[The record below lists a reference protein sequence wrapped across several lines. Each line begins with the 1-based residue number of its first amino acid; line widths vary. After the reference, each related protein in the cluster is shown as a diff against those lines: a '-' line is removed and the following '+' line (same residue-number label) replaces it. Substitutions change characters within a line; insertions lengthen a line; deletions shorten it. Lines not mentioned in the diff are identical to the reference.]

1 MATYALMHGL
11 WGSGWHWH
19 AVSELMREHGHRAV
33 APDLPIDDPRAG
45 SEAWSARVVEA
56 IGDDD
61 DGRVV
66 VVAHSIAG
74 LALPLVA
81 AARPVATM
89 VFLSAIPPQLRR
101 SAEESMPERA
111 LTPRFSS
118 LVSRLQVTDDGSTRW
133 ASLTDAA
140 EALYDELPR
149 GVALVAASH
158 LRRQHYLAW
167 EEVCPLSEWPGTPAV
182 SIVCRHDQ
190 VFSPAWLREA
200 SRERLGVEAVELAGG
215 HMPFL
220 VRPSELVNL
229 LLALTDKNVM
239 A

>member
-11 WGSGWHWH
+11 WSSGWHWH
-19 AVSELMREHGHRAV
+19 AVGELLQEHGHRV
-33 APDLPIDDPRAG
+33 VIPDLPIDDATAG
-45 SEAWSARVVEA
+45 SEAWAACVVEA
-56 IGDDD
+56 IGQD
-61 DGRVV
+61 DGPVI

-81 AARPVATM
+81 AERPIVTM
-89 VFLSAIPPQLRR
+89 VYLAAIPPVLGR
-101 SAEESMPERA
+101 SAEESVPTRA
-111 LTPRFSS
+111 LTQRFSS
-118 LVSRLQVTDDGSTRW
+118 LVSRLQVADDGSTRW
-133 ASLTDAA
+133 TSLTDAA

-158 LRRQHYLAW
+158 LRRQYYLAW
-167 EEVCPLSEWPGTPAV
+167 DEVCPLTEWPDTPAA

-190 VFSPAWLREA
+190 VFSPVWLREA
-200 SRERLGVEAVELAGG
+200 SRERLGIEAVELAGG

-229 LLALTDKNVM
+229 LLALTDENVP